1 MDTLHQQLS
10 MNSGAPVGSAHR
22 IEDIEEKLTQ
32 LEKRISASHNDEDRR
47 FSHYSSLVDKGFEG
61 LSAEKRAREAL
72 NEAKTKE
79 MQLTDSRLQ
88 LALEV
93 EQQAREDA
101 EALIRQTLEE
111 SV

>member
-1 MDTLHQQLS
+1 MTKTGKLS
-10 MNSGAPVGSAHR
+10 LLRVEWCVLLSPLS
-22 IEDIEEKLTQ
+22 I
-32 LEKRISASHNDEDRR
+32 RR
-47 FSHYSSLVDKGFEG
+47 FSHYSSLVDKGFEGDQSDLPSAADNITG

-93 EQQAREDA
+93 EQQVSHTQSSA
-101 EALIRQTLEE
+101 Q
-111 SV
+111 V

>member
-1 MDTLHQQLS
+1 MLLS
-10 MNSGAPVGSAHR
+10 PWS
-22 IEDIEEKLTQ
+22 I
-32 LEKRISASHNDEDRR
+32 RR
-47 FSHYSSLVDKGFEG
+47 FSHYSSLVDKGFEGDQSDLPSAADSIATG

-93 EQQAREDA
+93 EQQVSHTR
-101 EALIRQTLEE
+101 
-111 SV
+111 